1 MSAFDKLE
9 YELFAVLALYNS
21 FPEFIA
27 DPVKGESPDWQ
38 DEKAGIGIEV
48 SRAESSHIG
57 YTYSIANRFLGKKRS
72 EIPPHILQDFRG
84 SLTFDKRDR
93 LFAISDSKGLFD
105 GDRHIRLAL
114 DRAKEKLDLLSGP
127 HFRCFETNGL
137 FLYLTM
143 SLLDDDAQLFLS
155 EYTKLAKQFLL
166 HFDHVFLM
174 ALDSIANVDIRKG
187 QVTEYPLPDGMLAQ
201 MNQKTHELRKASD
214 WKNGTGFFDLFDKKE
229 RNI

>member
-72 EIPPHILQDFRG
+72 EIPSKILQNFRG
-84 SLTFDKRDR
+84 SISFDERDR
-93 LFAISDSKGLFD
+93 LHMISDSKGLFN
-105 GDRHIRLAL
+105 GDRHVQLAL
-114 DRAKEKLDLLSGP
+114 ERSKEKLELLSES
-127 HFRCFETNGL
+127 HFRRFETNCL

-143 SLLDDDAQLFLS
+143 SLLDDDSQVFLS
-155 EYTKLAKQFLL
+155 EYTKLAKQYPQRFGR
-166 HFDHVFLM
+166 VFLM
-174 ALDSIANVDIRKG
+174 ALDSIADIDIEKG
-187 QVTEYPLPDGMLAQ
+187 RVNEYPLPDGIVVQ

-214 WKNGTGFFDLFDKKE
+214 WKDGTRFFDLFDKKE